1 MRARR
6 AVLTVAALGLPAALY
21 AGVYSWCHLT
31 PRPLLDAA
39 AANTALRWLRGPLDG
54 SRDSDGSDAS
64 PSLATLGPASRLP
77 LPGPLWVSLYLRGQI
92 VVRHRADAATVGEA
106 LEEAHRALQE
116 SPAVAHLDA
125 EDRQAA
131 RLRLDLLTA
140 RGPVVTGVPLALANS
155 FASGRDGVGI
165 TIAGH
170 VAYLLPDDLIRND
183 LLAAAQPVAFVA
195 DLRSGLDLGAADQAL
210 ATQLA
215 CAATDVRKAHQ
226 HIFRFRVQS
235 FVDSPDHAQ
244 ALRVD
249 RGRVP
254 VAAIDRASLRMALE
268 RAADYAVRQLRWDGS
283 FEYIYQPFLHQHLS
297 DDYNLPRHAGT
308 TWLLSLAYRVLGH
321 TRYRDA
327 ATSAI
332 DYLATHAVP
341 SDCEATPFAC
351 VGSNDDADLGSAA
364 LASVA
369 IVEYQL
375 ATDDRR
381 FRDLA
386 KRLGRF
392 LLHMQKPN
400 GDFCHDF
407 SPMTGLRDC
416 AGQVLYYSGE
426 AALALAKLHQI
437 LPDPSLTAALER
449 ALDYLTGANYDYFL
463 GQFFIGEDHWTCI
476 AAEAAFPVVNKD
488 AYAHFCYA
496 FARLNRRVQ
505 VEPDDGPLADLAGAF
520 GITPFFLP
528 HNTPAGSRTEANVAT
543 YRLSVLCGEPQPDIL
558 ETVRRSL
565 RYLVDQQFRPE
576 GMYLFARPDAALG
589 GIGQTPLQ
597 PTVRIDYI
605 GHAAAAM
612 ARGIELMPER

>member
-1 MRARR
+1 MRACG
-6 AVLTVAALGLPAALY
+6 ALFVVASLGLPVALY

-31 PRPLLDAA
+31 PRPILDAHSA
-39 AANTALRWLRGPLDG
+39 DIALRWLRAPLD
-54 SRDSDGSDAS
+54 SSPTATVA
-64 PSLATLGPASRLP
+64 PSLAALGAASQLP
-77 LPGPLWVSLYLRGQI
+77 LPGPLWASLYLRGQLI
-92 VVRHRADAATVGEA
+92 VRHRSDAPTLGEA
-106 LEEAHRALQE
+106 LAGARRALQE
-116 SPAVAHLDA
+116 APALAQFDA

-170 VAYLLPDDLIRND
+170 VAYLLPDDLIRQD
-183 LLAAAQPVAFVA
+183 LLAAAQPVAFIA
-195 DLRSGLDLGAADQAL
+195 ELRSGLDVEAADQAL
-210 ATQLA
+210 ATELG
-215 CAATDVRKAHQ
+215 CAGADVRAAHKNL
-226 HIFRFRVQS
+226 FRFRVQS
-235 FVDSPDHAQ
+235 FVDGPDHAR
-244 ALRVD
+244 ALPVD

-254 VAAIDRASLRMALE
+254 VTSIDRASVRTALE

-283 FEYIYQPFLHQHLS
+283 FEYIYQPFRHQHLS
-297 DDYNLPRHAGT
+297 DEYSLPRHAGT
-308 TWLLSLAYRVLGH
+308 TWLLSLAYRVFGH
-321 TRYRDA
+321 ARYREA

-341 SDCEATPFAC
+341 SECQATDFAC

-364 LASVA
+364 LTSVA

-375 ATDDRR
+375 ATSDQR
-381 FRDLA
+381 FRGLA
-386 KRLGRF
+386 ERLGRF

-400 GDFCHDF
+400 GDFCHGF
-407 SPMTGLRDC
+407 APVSGLRDC

-426 AALALAKLHQI
+426 AALALAKLHPI
-437 LPDPSLTAALER
+437 LPDEALSAAAER

-476 AAEAAFPVVNKD
+476 AAEAAFSFVNKD

-496 FARLNRRVQ
+496 FARMSRRVQ
-505 VEPDDGPLADLAGAF
+505 VEPDGGPLADLAGAF
-520 GITPFFLP
+520 GVTPFFLP

-543 YRLSVLCGEPQPDIL
+543 YRLSVLRGEPQPDIL
-558 ETVRRSL
+558 ETVLRSL

-576 GMYLFARPDAALG
+576 GMYLFARPDQALG

-597 PTVRIDYI
+597 PVVRIDYI
-605 GHAAAAM
+605 QHTASAM
-612 ARGIELMPER
+612 ARGLDLVPER